1 MRDVYYYPEPMSRAV
16 ERWVRRLRQPAV
28 SDLAELEV
36 MSAIA
41 RKARD
46 RTMSQEDGRN
56 VAAMF
61 LAHLEGGYYTRVPV
75 RREHY
80 RLARDWISRFE
91 IHLSTLDALH
101 LAVSSLAGLQLATAD
116 RTLARHARAV
126 GGRVVRFP

>member
-1 MRDVYYYPEPMSRAV
+1 MSRVV

-36 MSAIA
+36 ISAIA

-46 RTMSQEDGRN
+46 RTMSPEDGRK

-75 RREHY
+75 GREHY

-91 IHLSTLDALH
+91 IPLRTLDALH

-116 RTLARHARAV
+116 RGLARHARAV
-126 GGRVVRFP
+126 GVRVVRFP